1 MTRTLIASVNVSI
14 DGFSA
19 GPGDDMSWLGP
30 HIAALA
36 PVFEGLWRGAD
47 TAVIG
52 RTNFVGFEA
61 YWPAVAA
68 DPAADPGADP
78 RDADLARWLDD
89 VEKVVVSR
97 TLETTTWRNS
107 RVARDLLGEVR
118 ALKEAPGRDIMVLN
132 SASVIRQLLAA
143 GLVDDLRVNLMPEI
157 VGGGLRLFD
166 SVPRSSWTLAGSA
179 TSGVGTV
186 SLRYVPVS

>member
-1 MTRTLIASVNVSI
+1 MTRNVIASVSVSI
-14 DGFSA
+14 DGRTA
-19 GPGDDMSWLGP
+19 GPDGDVSWLGP

-36 PVFEGLWRGAD
+36 PIFEGVWRGAD
-47 TAVIG
+47 TVVVG
-52 RTNFVGFEA
+52 RSNFLGFEA

-68 DPAADPGADP
+68 DPAADP
-78 RDADLARWLDD
+78 RDRDLARWLDD

-107 RVARDLLGEVR
+107 RVAHDLVTEVQ
-118 ALKEAPGRDIMVLN
+118 ALKKAPGRDIMVLN
-132 SASVIRQLLAA
+132 SATVIQQLLAA
-143 GLVDDLRVNLMPEI
+143 GLVDDLRINLMPEI
-157 VGGGLRLFD
+157 LGGGPCLLD

-179 TSGVGTV
+179 TSGAGTL